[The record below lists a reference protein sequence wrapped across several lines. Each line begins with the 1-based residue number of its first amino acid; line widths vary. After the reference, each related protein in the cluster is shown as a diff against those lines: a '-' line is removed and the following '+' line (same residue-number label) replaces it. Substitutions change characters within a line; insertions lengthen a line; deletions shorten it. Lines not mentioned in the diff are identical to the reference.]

1 MEDVRENEI
10 LSWRHRAVFLFA
22 VLRDVTVAGT
32 HDFRAR
38 AHHDLRLLKWLFD
51 LFHPFLEFCLGL
63 EYR

>member
-1 MEDVRENEI
+1 MENVRENDI

-38 AHHDLRLLKWLFD
+38 AHHDLRLLK
-51 LFHPFLEFCLGL
+51 
-63 EYR
+63 

>member
-38 AHHDLRLLKWLFD
+38 AHHDLRLLKRLFD

-63 EYR
+63 E